1 MDSVSETSMEYFA
14 RRIAVNESFDTIRNR
29 LLWNASKVIQVFEI
43 NDKEIYVSKN
53 GIRKNGVWTPI
64 VDSERGLCFTFNPN
78 ILDNVSIPIMYH
90 GFNGQ
95 INPARIHIEFD
106 VRLSF

>member
-53 GIRKNGVWTPI
+53 GIRKKKELLET
-64 VDSERGLCFTFNPN
+64 
-78 ILDNVSIPIMYH
+78 
-90 GFNGQ
+90 
-95 INPARIHIEFD
+95 IELQN
-106 VRLSF
+106 RSF